1 MISLLSPWY
10 ISTDST
16 ISPVKWPRYSFSRK
30 GRRAV
35 SRFADSWNQPLQ
47 PWNRHQ
53 QSPMIGRGYML
64 YPIFPSVINM
74 LPVLHPIFTMFYQ
87 FLHPL
92 FPWLIHGFFSDLLFF
107 FPCCEK
113 SRSAVAR
120 SLGSDR
126 STSGLRVITLPSF
139 PWKFLAFC
147 SAPKPP
153 EPLGMLDF
161 GHVLRWWI
169 SAEIEG

>member
-1 MISLLSPWY
+1 MAQVQLLPQGPQGRVALCRLLKPA
-10 ISTDST
+10 IATMEPTST
-16 ISPVKWPRYSFSRK
+16 ISHDRSRIYVVSNISIGYQYAASFTS
-30 GRRAV
+30 
-35 SRFADSWNQPLQ
+35 N
-47 PWNRHQ
+47 
-53 QSPMIGRGYML
+53 
-64 YPIFPSVINM
+64 
-74 LPVLHPIFTMFYQ
+74 FTMFYQ